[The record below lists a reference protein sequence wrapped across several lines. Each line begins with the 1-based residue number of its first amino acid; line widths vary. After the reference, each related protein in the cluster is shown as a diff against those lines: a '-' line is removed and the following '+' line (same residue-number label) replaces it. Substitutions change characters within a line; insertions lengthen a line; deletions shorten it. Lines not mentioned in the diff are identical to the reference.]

1 MNKKNIIDLAQ
12 IKNLIK
18 SGDTIIVGGFGMTGT
33 PIHLLNAISE
43 SSITPLTYIGNNI
56 GEPGLGGGKLL
67 RNGQIKKV
75 IGSFFTTNPEV
86 YAAYQSKELQVD
98 LLPQGTL
105 IEAIRAGGSGIK
117 GFYVET
123 GANTDIDQGKS
134 RNIDGIKCIFQ
145 KGIRADVA
153 LIRAWKADTAGN
165 IFYRM
170 TENNFNQVAATAADI
185 VIAEVEEIVPVG
197 SIKPEEIHTPGLF
210 ID

>member
-43 SSITPLTYIGNNI
+43 SGITSLTYIGNNI

-86 YAAYQSKELQVD
+86 TLLISLKNCRLIYCLKEH
-98 LLPQGTL
+98 
-105 IEAIRAGGSGIK
+105 S
-117 GFYVET
+117 
-123 GANTDIDQGKS
+123 
-134 RNIDGIKCIFQ
+134 
-145 KGIRADVA
+145 
-153 LIRAWKADTAGN
+153 
-165 IFYRM
+165 
-170 TENNFNQVAATAADI
+170 
-185 VIAEVEEIVPVG
+185 
-197 SIKPEEIHTPGLF
+197 
-210 ID
+210 